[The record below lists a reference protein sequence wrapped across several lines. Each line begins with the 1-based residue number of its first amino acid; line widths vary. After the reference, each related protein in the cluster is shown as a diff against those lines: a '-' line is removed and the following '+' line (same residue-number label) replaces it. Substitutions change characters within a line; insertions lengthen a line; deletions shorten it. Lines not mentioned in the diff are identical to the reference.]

1 MRVDPCLEKMQ
12 EWEADGKPMF
22 DGWYSHKMK
31 TVASIPYLA
40 FQRDGY
46 SDAAGHTRSW
56 EERFTYEE
64 DTMKF
69 ALREFMQPVSV
80 NPQFDH
86 ADPRQTVLREIDRT
100 SGGFE
105 APKGAVWDGH
115 GYS

>member
-1 MRVDPCLEKMQ
+1 MQ

-31 TVASIPYLA
+31 TMASIPYMA

-46 SDAAGHTRSW
+46 SDAAGETRSW
-56 EERFTYEE
+56 EERFKYEE

-69 ALREFMQPVSV
+69 ALREFMEHANV

-86 ADPRQTVLREIDRT
+86 KDPRQTVLREIDRT
-100 SGGFE
+100 IGGFE
-105 APKGAVWDGH
+105 TPKQAFWDGH